1 MLMDGVEDVKD
12 ITDFGSKPETK
23 KPGNKLET
31 VVTMD
36 ELDGSTV
43 SVAAA
48 KQPANLPY
56 AYLSN
61 SVLTN
66 VILDLLLMKILELFQ
81 CVVIIMYG
89 QLQWLKLL
97 EIMLNLVMLKNQRS
111 IHL

>member
-1 MLMDGVEDVKD
+1 
-12 ITDFGSKPETK
+12 
-23 KPGNKLET
+23 
-31 VVTMD
+31 MD

-43 SVAAA
+43 SVAAF

-61 SVLTN
+61 SVNKCDSGFATE
-66 VILDLLLMKILELFQ
+66 KISELFQ

-97 EIMLNLVMLKNQRS
+97 EIS
-111 IHL
+111 